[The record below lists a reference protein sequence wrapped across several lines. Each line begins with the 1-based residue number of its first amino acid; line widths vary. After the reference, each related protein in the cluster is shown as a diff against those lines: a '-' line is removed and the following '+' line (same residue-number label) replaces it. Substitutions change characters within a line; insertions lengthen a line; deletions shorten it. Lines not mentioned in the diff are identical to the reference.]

1 MGFIDYGDNTT
12 KEDRSVI
19 MEQKDQRLCDTRHGA
34 VDKIIELNTQK
45 LEKLIDKSIIDNDK
59 RCDLV
64 VQKIE
69 TRLHGMDVALDLKT
83 GELEKKLRELND
95 LRSDVTKDRI
105 LLVPKSVYDIKTEFY
120 DRWIATVND
129 RLTTIET
136 RLLTGGVAVVVFFSI
151 VELALHFFVVGK

>member
-1 MGFIDYGDNTT
+1 LGFIDYGDNTT
-12 KEDRSVI
+12 KEDRSVT

-69 TRLHGMDVALDLKT
+69 TRLHGMDIALDLKT

-105 LLVPKSVYDIKTEFY
+105 LLVPKSVYDTKTDFY
-120 DRWIATVND
+120 DKWITTVND

-136 RLLTGGVAVVVFFSI
+136 RLLTGAGAMVVFFTI
-151 VELALHFFVVGK
+151 VEIILHLFGVRK